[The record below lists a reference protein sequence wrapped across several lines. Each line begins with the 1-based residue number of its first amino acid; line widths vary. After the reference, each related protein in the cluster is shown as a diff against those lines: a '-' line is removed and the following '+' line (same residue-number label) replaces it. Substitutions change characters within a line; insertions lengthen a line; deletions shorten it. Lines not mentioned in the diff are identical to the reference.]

1 MLLSQIEDKEK
12 EIMKYNK
19 LYNELKYEK
28 ATQHYRY
35 LELEKVKI
43 KIKNIYLKLNLF
55 LNSNLN
61 KQGKMSKS

>member
-28 ATQHYRY
+28 ATQHDRY

-43 KIKNIYLKLNLF
+43 KIKNIYLKLTLF
-55 LNSNLN
+55 L
-61 KQGKMSKS
+61 KQ

>member
-28 ATQHYRY
+28 ATQHDRY
-35 LELEKVKI
+35 LELEKVT
-43 KIKNIYLKLNLF
+43 F
-55 LNSNLN
+55 LS
-61 KQGKMSKS
+61 